1 MKRFVG
7 PVLLLAM
14 LVPPAAAA
22 GRPAT
27 PDTVREAESGTPFPV
42 AMTPPGATTA
52 HRLVGRWIRRR
63 TIFRV
68 KVYAFGLYV
77 DPAGARAALA
87 GFAGSS
93 ARSLQRDAR
102 FRRRLLNIDFG
113 MTLRLVMTRRVR
125 GSDVADAFDDALR
138 PRMARGREE

>member
-1 MKRFVG
+1 
-7 PVLLLAM
+7 
-14 LVPPAAAA
+14 
-22 GRPAT
+22 
-27 PDTVREAESGTPFPV
+27 
-42 AMTPPGATTA
+42 MTPPGATTA
-52 HRLVGRWIRRR
+52 HRLVGRGIRRR

-87 GFAGSS
+87 GFAGSP